1 MKNNNTFSIALILSV
16 VIHLIVLYFFT
27 FGLPSLFTPL
37 PEEQVM
43 VIEMLPITT
52 KSNVLNSTK
61 QHEKSIEND
70 DATKIDH
77 SKTAEKPIEKPAEKP
92 IEKPAE
98 KPIEKPAEKP
108 IEKPI
113 EKPAEKPI
121 EKDVEKPVEK
131 PAEKPIEKPAEKP
144 IEKDVE
150 KPVEDKK
157 KKILS
162 RNELDSLLKNLELS
176 SEGKN
181 DKSNKKARLF
191 KENTENRESNS
202 SYNDTELL
210 SISEM
215 SSIKQQI
222 ERQWNKPIGTQNLD
236 KARVILS
243 VSLDKSGTV
252 KAVKIMELICTNC
265 SPSVTNALSDSAV
278 RAVWKASPIDDLDPK
293 RYNLWKEVYV
303 TFDPNKI

>member
-1 MKNNNTFSIALILSV
+1 M
-16 VIHLIVLYFFT
+16 
-27 FGLPSLFTPL
+27 
-37 PEEQVM
+37 
-43 VIEMLPITT
+43 
-52 KSNVLNSTK
+52 
-61 QHEKSIEND
+61 
-70 DATKIDH
+70 
-77 SKTAEKPIEKPAEKP
+77 
-92 IEKPAE
+92 
-98 KPIEKPAEKP
+98 
-108 IEKPI
+108 
-113 EKPAEKPI
+113 
-121 EKDVEKPVEK
+121 
-131 PAEKPIEKPAEKP
+131 
-144 IEKDVE
+144 
-150 KPVEDKK
+150 
-157 KKILS
+157 
-162 RNELDSLLKNLELS
+162 ELS